1 MTRFF
6 YTFALIV
13 GLVLAGCAGG
23 DGANTSDP
31 AETPE
36 EPARRTVRVEAL
48 NVQPASFED
57 RIEITGTV
65 EARSDARLSAQT
77 AGTIVRLAPLG
88 TFVRAGQVVAQLDAT
103 TTRAGRD
110 QAAAALAAAQAQYDL
125 AQDNFRRQ
133 EPLYRDSVISALEYE
148 NVRTQLSQAEAQVNQ
163 AKAALAQAEKQLAN
177 TTVTTPFAGTVEEH
191 FAEEG
196 EQVMPGSPVARVVS
210 TEQVKV
216 RAGVPERYAAD
227 ITEGT
232 PVTVSFNAYGGEA
245 RSGRISFAGAAINPQ
260 NRTFP
265 VEVNLDNTDRRLKPQ
280 MVAKMQIARSTLDGA
295 LVIPQAAVVRDED
308 GASVYIGREEGD
320 ALIAERRPVQL
331 GPAYDGR
338 VVVESGLEEGALLV
352 VLGQNTLTAGDELTV
367 VQTYD
372 AVGPAGLP
380 YATDETTDA
389 PVTP

>member
-1 MTRFF
+1 MK
-6 YTFALIV
+6 TFTHTFLS
-13 GLVLAGCAGG
+13 LLLAAAVATGCSSSNGEPQR
-23 DGANTSDP
+23 P
-31 AETPE
+31 AEDAGPT
-36 EPARRTVRVEAL
+36 ARSVRVETL
-48 NVQPASFED
+48 ELEPTTFED
-57 RIEITGTV
+57 VIELTGTV
-65 EARSDARLSAQT
+65 EALGDARLSAQT
-77 AGTIVRLAPLG
+77 AGTVVDLVPLG
-88 TFVRAGQVVAQLDAT
+88 TFVQAGRTVAQLDPGQA
-103 TTRAGRD
+103 RAAVG
-110 QAAAALAAAQAQYDL
+110 QAEASVEAARAAFELAE
-125 AQDNFRRQ
+125 DNLKRQ

-177 TTVTTPFAGTVEEH
+177 TTVTTPFTGTVEEH

-196 EQVMPGSPVARVVS
+196 EQVVPGTPVARVVS

-227 ITEGT
+227 ITEGK
-232 PVTVSFNAYGGEA
+232 PVTVSFNAYGGET
-245 RSGRISFAGAAINPQ
+245 RTGRISFAGAAINPQ

-265 VEVNLDNTDRRLKPQ
+265 VEVNLDNTDRRLKPE
-280 MVAKMQIARSTLDGA
+280 MVAKMQIARSTLDGV

-320 ALIAERRPVQL
+320 ALIAERRPVRL

-338 VVVESGLEEGALLV
+338 VVVESGIEAGDLLV

-380 YATDETTDA
+380 YATDETTDV